1 MKRIFLS
8 FLLIGMAVLAFG
20 QKVDIDEQATVAT
33 DELTVYYQLD
43 KEQQAK
49 MLTIQQRHFK
59 HLTEI
64 QPMEKQDLQLY
75 IKKMKAVQKGTDIAV
90 QLILREDQ
98 MNLFYS
104 RAVDRR
110 QRQADV
116 ARNMQSKGASPR
128 EIEMALLK
136 ME

>member
-8 FLLIGMAVLAFG
+8 FLLIGVAVLAFG
-20 QKVDIDEQATVAT
+20 QKADMNQQASVAA
-33 DELTVYYQLD
+33 DELTSYYQLD
-43 KEQQAK
+43 QEQQAK

-59 HLTEI
+59 HLAEI
-64 QPMEKQDLQLY
+64 QSLEKQDLQLY
-75 IKKMKAVQKGTDIAV
+75 IKKMKAIQKGTDIAV

-110 QRQADV
+110 QRQADL
-116 ARNMQSKGASPR
+116 ARNMQSEGASPR
-128 EIEMALLK
+128 EIEMALIK